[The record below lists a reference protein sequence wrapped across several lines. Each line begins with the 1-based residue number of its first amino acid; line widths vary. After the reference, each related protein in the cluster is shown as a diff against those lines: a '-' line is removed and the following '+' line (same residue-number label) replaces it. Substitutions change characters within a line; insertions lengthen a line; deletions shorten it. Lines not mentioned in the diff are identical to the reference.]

1 MAVAGGATGGDQR
14 MWEEGKAMKKIKWVW
29 VAAAL
34 ICAAG
39 LPCSRAYAAGGV
51 ITRTGSATP
60 LKCKSIVWVEASRQY
75 MVETVEG
82 VTLSVPKTAVTRMSV
97 DKPAGFDDAVKLVEA
112 RQFAQAI
119 PSLERIA
126 ADYRMLVWDVQ
137 AKKLL
142 LRCYLGDNNTAKVMV
157 TVEEMLK
164 TTSRA
169 EMPADLM
176 TSYWK
181 ALRASNRGETLGAE
195 LQSAIASGS
204 ADMAA
209 AAYLLRGDV
218 NRDTGRKSEALSDY
232 LKVAQLFQQVK
243 GTRPEALFKAAEL
256 LEDIKDPRAE
266 DLRKQLREE
275 FKDNEFTAKL
285 APPK

>member
-1 MAVAGGATGGDQR
+1 
-14 MWEEGKAMKKIKWVW
+14 MKWNKWTW
-29 VAAAL
+29 VVGAL

-39 LPCSRAYAAGGV
+39 LPDSRAYAAGGV

-60 LKCKSIVWVEASRQY
+60 LKCKSIVWVEANRQY
-75 MVETVEG
+75 VVETFEG
-82 VTLSVPKTAVTRMSV
+82 VTLAVPKTTVTRMAV

-112 RQFAQAI
+112 RQYAQAV
-119 PSLERIA
+119 PGLDRIA
-126 ADYRMLVWDVQ
+126 ADYRMLAWDVQ

-164 TTSRA
+164 TTPRS

-176 TSYWK
+176 ASYWK
-181 ALRASNRGETLGAE
+181 ALRASNRDDTLGTE
-195 LQSAIASGS
+195 LQSAIAEGS
-204 ADMAA
+204 AEMAA

-218 NRDTGRKSEALSDY
+218 NRDAARKSEALSDY

-266 DLRKQLREE
+266 ELRKQLREE